1 MIEIEEIK
9 NAIKSLPEDDYVQF
23 RYWFSERDWKQW
35 DAQIEEDSVSGK
47 LDFLIEEPFEE
58 KRKGKLKEL

>member
-9 NAIKSLPEDDYVQF
+9 NAIESLPEDDYIQF

-35 DAQIEEDSVSGK
+35 DAQIEEDSASGK
-47 LDFLIEEPFEE
+47 LDFLIEEAFEE
-58 KRKGKLKEL
+58 KRKRKLKEL